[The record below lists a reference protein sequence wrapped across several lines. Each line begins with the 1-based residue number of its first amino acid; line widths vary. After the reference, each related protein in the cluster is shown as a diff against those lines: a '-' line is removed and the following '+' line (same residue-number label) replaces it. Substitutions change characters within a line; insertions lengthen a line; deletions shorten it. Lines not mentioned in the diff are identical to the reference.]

1 MFNAIY
7 AKYVCL
13 YLSREKERNC
23 RFFLTKSILAILAVI
38 LIWIPMNESNNG
50 STIQHDDDDISIYKL
65 LTKNSHSTASKK
77 KSYHEWI
84 ETIKLYHII
93 FFLFDVQGHHHL
105 FRFDRYQS
113 LSLPLSITFS
123 YSLLGSIY
131 DPKIYLFFLLLKQK
145 KKKIVN
151 QWY

>member
-93 FFLFDVQGHHHL
+93 FFFVWRPRSSSSIQIRSISISLSPSFHNIL
-105 FRFDRYQS
+105 IFTFRFYIWS
-113 LSLPLSITFS
+113 EN
-123 YSLLGSIY
+123 
-131 DPKIYLFFLLLKQK
+131 LFIFFVVKA
-145 KKKIVN
+145 KKIN
-151 QWY
+151 K